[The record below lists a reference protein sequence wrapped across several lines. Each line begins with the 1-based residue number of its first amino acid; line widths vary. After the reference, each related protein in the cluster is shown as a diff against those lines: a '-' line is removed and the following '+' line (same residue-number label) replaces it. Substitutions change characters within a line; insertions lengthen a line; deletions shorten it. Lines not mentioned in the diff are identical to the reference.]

1 MIAKDKMDL
10 RIRGT
15 LHRKPRKPWFLHVF
29 ATSGVF
35 QWMIPSMSPDGL
47 KCCHRRVTMAQ
58 YRGVVKPQSQ
68 GLQSLS
74 EMPQNSMVD

>member
-1 MIAKDKMDL
+1 M
-10 RIRGT
+10 
-15 LHRKPRKPWFLHVF
+15 VF